1 MRSPVLVTPPAMLPV
16 SLEDAKAHLRVA
28 MYGTDGTMLDG
39 DDDTL
44 IEAYIKAAVSHLDGW
59 TGILGRCLVE
69 QTWSMDFDGFCS
81 ELKLP
86 LGPVIEIVSITWRND
101 EGQLATVDPD
111 EYLLR
116 GGDNARFRNAY
127 TFPTGLYESDP
138 VTVTWKA
145 GYVTTPAVLAD
156 PDAVPPVEA
165 APAKSTVPDAIKVAI
180 LLMVGHW
187 YEHRTTVED
196 GNFQELPFAT
206 NALLSTYRRRSI

>member
-1 MRSPVLVTPPAMLPV
+1 
-16 SLEDAKAHLRVA
+16 
-28 MYGTDGTMLDG
+28 
-39 DDDTL
+39 
-44 IEAYIKAAVSHLDGW
+44 
-59 TGILGRCLVE
+59 
-69 QTWSMDFDGFCS
+69 MDFDGFCS

-111 EYLLR
+111 EYLLKTN
-116 GGDNARFRNAY
+116 GGGGAHVRFRNAY
-127 TFPTGLYESDP
+127 SFPTGLYESDP

-145 GYVTTPAVLAD
+145 GYVTTPATAD
-156 PDAVPPVEA
+156 LPAMSAVP
-165 APAKSTVPDAIKVAI
+165 SAIEVAI

-196 GNFQELPFAT
+196 GNFQELPFAA